1 MDRRTALT
9 VAGVSI
15 ALPFVSDIPAEGV
28 SVDVVECTKTPLL
41 VVLRH
46 PGGTVVIGDAEV
58 AVRDMAIQ
66 VAEAAAV
73 AIYEN
78 TGHKVAA
85 VTLPP
90 GYDIEVIEHPPSAKW
105 VTPAD
110 MVCVTSVNRRE

>member
-1 MDRRTALT
+1 MNMDRRTALK

-15 ALPFVSDIPAEGV
+15 ALPFVSDVPVEGIV
-28 SVDVVECTKTPLL
+28 TSVDVVECNKTPLL

-46 PGGTVVIGDAEV
+46 PDGAVALDGKEV
-58 AVRDMAIQ
+58 PVRDLAVE

-78 TGHKVAA
+78 TGYVVAA

-90 GYDIEVIEHPPSAKW
+90 GYDIEVIEDPR
-105 VTPAD
+105 V
-110 MVCVTSVNRRE
+110 